1 MDHGLK
7 ACRGMMGGVN
17 NAEDYINTMKFG
29 YIDTSNGDP
38 KITNTLRQGGIVS
51 IYYLGTLIGALVG
64 GWVGERIG
72 RIRTI
77 ALGAAWGVIGAS
89 LQCSAQNHTWMI
101 CARLINGWG
110 TGILNAIVPVWA
122 TETAEHTSRGQFIAI
137 EFTLNIFGV
146 VVAYWME

>member
-1 MDHGLK
+1 
-7 ACRGMMGGVN
+7 MGGVN
-17 NAEDYINTMKFG
+17 NAAHYIKTMEIG
-29 YIDTSNGDP
+29 ETVLENGEYTP
-38 KITNTLRQGGIVS
+38 VITNTLRQGGIVS
-51 IYYLGTLIGALVG
+51 IYYVGALIGALVG

-72 RIRTI
+72 RIKTI

-101 CARLINGWG
+101 CARLVNGWG
-110 TGILNAIVPVWA
+110 TGILNTIVPVWA

-146 VVAYWME
+146 VVAYWMEL